1 MNGSPSVTTHDP
13 HHIIARLDRI
23 PIWSLPNLFVGV
35 LGVGFLF
42 TFYDIFDINV
52 SFIQTCSALVHGCSP
67 QDASQ
72 YIGLPV
78 LFNLLGYVV
87 GTLILSPLADR
98 VGRRTM
104 LMVTLILTGLGS
116 LGTAIVPSLTWFV
129 LARTVTGLGIGADL
143 AIVNTYINEV
153 APKSG
158 RARFTSL
165 LFILSSIGA
174 FLGIWMGLVLTTP
187 AAPWPL
193 GLPFAMATPHFTD
206 GWRIMYI
213 IGALLA
219 LIGVILRIQLPE
231 SPRWLVSVGKQQEA
245 LDVVRSMESLAEIHR
260 PLPPPDLSE
269 PDIIT
274 STHHPYR
281 EILTHPLYRR
291 RTVILLGVWVF
302 SYVTV
307 YTFAAGLTSIL
318 TALKF
323 PPSEAGLVAAVGGI
337 GFILSATFAFGYSER
352 LERRTWLPIAAIL
365 TIIGGALMVIAGSHV
380 AWSMLGAIVL
390 FFGFN
395 LWMPMAYS
403 WSTENYPTRART
415 TGFALVDGIGHVGGG
430 FGILMIAPLIPALGA
445 AKSFALIIA
454 FLVIGA
460 IIAQFG
466 VKTRAQALDKISP

>member
-1 MNGSPSVTTHDP
+1 MKGSPSATDDP
-13 HHIIARLDRI
+13 YHIIARLDRI

-52 SFIQTCSALVHGCSP
+52 SFIQTCGALVHGCTP
-67 QDASQ
+67 AAASQ

-87 GTLILSPLADR
+87 GTLILSPWADR

-104 LMVTLILTGLGS
+104 LMITLLLTGLGS
-116 LGTAIVPSLTWFV
+116 LGTAVVPSLSWFIV
-129 LARTVTGLGIGADL
+129 ARTVTGVGIGADL

-153 APKSG
+153 APKIG

-187 AAPWPL
+187 SAPWPL
-193 GLPFAMATPHFTD
+193 GLPFAMAGAHFTD

-219 LIGVILRIQLPE
+219 LVGVVLRIQLPE
-231 SPRWLVSVGKQQEA
+231 SPRWLVSVGRHDEA
-245 LDVVRSMESLAEIHR
+245 LDVVRSMESLAEIHQ
-260 PLPPPDLSE
+260 PLPPADLSE
-269 PDIIT
+269 ADVVT
-274 STHHPYR
+274 RTQHPYR
-281 EILTHPLYRR
+281 DILSHSLYRN
-291 RTVILLGVWVF
+291 RTLILLGVWVF

-323 PPSEAGLVAAVGGI
+323 PASEAGLIAAVGGI
-337 GFILSATFAFGYSER
+337 GFIMSAMFAYRYSER
-352 LERRTWLPIAAIL
+352 LERRTWLPIAAAL
-365 TIIGGALMVIAGSHV
+365 TIVGGALMVV
-380 AWSMLGAIVL
+380 ARTNVSWSMVGAIVL

-415 TGFALVDGIGHVGGG
+415 TGFALVDGIGHLGGG
-430 FGILMIAPLIPALGA
+430 FGILIIAPLIPALGA
-445 AKSFALIIA
+445 ARAFALIIG
-454 FLVIGA
+454 FLVVGA
-460 IIAQFG
+460 IIAQWG
-466 VKTRAQALDKISP
+466 VRTRGQTLDEISP